1 MIRVNTGEY
10 FPILVA
16 LVDETNGVNATGET
30 VYYDIR
36 DENDSIL
43 APPVSGTLTESTTEP
58 GIYRTTVSLP
68 DSGEYIIYA
77 SCADSSYL
85 ANIEGVIVNP
95 ENIYNLVK
103 QNRHYNIAVEDVL
116 RTNPAPTASQ
126 TLRKVD
132 LGQTDY
138 IINKIKMDNTFDWS
152 GGTVASGT
160 IYAYYR
166 TLEDEIPYKMSD
178 DGV

>member
-16 LVDETNGVNATGET
+16 LVDEANGVNATGET

-36 DENDSIL
+36 DENDNTL

-58 GIYRTTVSLP
+58 GIYRTTLSLP
-68 DSGEYIIYA
+68 DPGEYIIYA
-77 SCADSSYL
+77 SCEDSSYL

-95 ENIYNLVK
+95 ENIYTLVK

-126 TLRKVD
+126 TLRKVE

-166 TLEDEIPYKMSD
+166 TLEDEIPYKMEGQS
-178 DGV
+178 